1 MKAHDDLTFKVIGA
15 TIESPTQNPLLAS
28 INQECVAIKRNCL
41 DGTPVAFALLAEGLG
56 CGQQAHFSSG
66 SLGFAEGS
74 STASFCGAPPI
85 LNDIDL
91 EFKNDLLDMTPK
103 AHAIK
108 EKIN

>member
-1 MKAHDDLTFKVIGA
+1 MR
-15 TIESPTQNPLLAS
+15 LLEE
-28 INQECVAIKRNCL
+28 NVGEK
-41 DGTPVAFALLAEGLG
+41 
-56 CGQQAHFSSG
+56 
-66 SLGFAEGS
+66 
-74 STASFCGAPPI
+74 